1 MNRHPTTATAA
12 CRALELAINKAL
24 AHDPATHKR
33 LAEQAGRC
41 VCLIL
46 TEPAV
51 TLSVHFRETHI
62 TVSPFA
68 EEDAD
73 CTLSGKSSGLIQLM
87 SGPKTSLAGSELTL
101 NGQTGFLMELLDI
114 TKNVE
119 IDWEAIIC
127 QYLGDE
133 AGHMAAQALRYKSA
147 HLKRLHQRAPHF
159 VNTLLIEELQ
169 AIPATSELNA
179 FSNNVDDIRDDVERL
194 QARME
199 LIKHALTQ

>member
-1 MNRHPTTATAA
+1 
-12 CRALELAINKAL
+12 
-24 AHDPATHKR
+24 
-33 LAEQAGRC
+33 
-41 VCLIL
+41 
-46 TEPAV
+46 
-51 TLSVHFRETHI
+51 
-62 TVSPFA
+62 
-68 EEDAD
+68 
-73 CTLSGKSSGLIQLM
+73 
-87 SGPKTSLAGSELTL
+87 
-101 NGQTGFLMELLDI
+101 MELLDI